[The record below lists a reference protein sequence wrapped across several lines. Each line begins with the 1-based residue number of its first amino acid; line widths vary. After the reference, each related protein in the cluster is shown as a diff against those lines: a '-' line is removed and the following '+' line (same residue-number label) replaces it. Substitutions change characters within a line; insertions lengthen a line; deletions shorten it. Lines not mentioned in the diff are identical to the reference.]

1 MVETI
6 IANEGVNVLK
16 AILTFVAYILPI
28 PLAIIAL
35 KFWSYYKKETN
46 ELDLKWT
53 LLEVQ
58 VPREI
63 SKSPSAME
71 LFFSNTFDPKLWF
84 SLEMVSIDGRVHFY
98 IRTQNGIKDLVQTQ
112 IYAQYPQAK
121 VLEVEDYVYE
131 IPKFTK
137 DSDWYM
143 WGCEYAKK
151 KDDFFP
157 LKTYKSYGE
166 EMRAGTKEEFKV
178 DPITPIIELLGSL
191 TKGQQLWIQILAKNS
206 SKKYYSQKKDKK
218 VDFNEA
224 ASEFLLN
231 YLKPYTKVQKN
242 EKGETDT
249 DIRTPKI
256 VEPVVKAINDQLGQL
271 HFECGVR
278 VVALSDKKIVSE
290 DQFNGLNRSAKL
302 IFRQFTLANSN
313 ELERINST
321 EFDNAWEDPLGTSIF
336 KYKNRLLD
344 SYRLR
349 MFFNPPFYLSLD
361 LPKFL
366 KIFSPIGKPKV
377 FVLSSEELASIYHF
391 PGMVSETPSFKRV
404 ETKIA
409 KPPSNLPI

>member
-1 MVETI
+1 MVETVI
-6 IANEGVNVLK
+6 TNEGPNILN
-16 AILTFVAYILPI
+16 AILSFIGYILPI
-28 PLAIIAL
+28 PLAILAL
-35 KFWSYYKKETN
+35 KFWGFYKKETS
-46 ELDLKWT
+46 ELELKWT

-98 IRTQNGIKDLVQTQ
+98 IRTQNNIKDLVQTQ

-121 VLEVEDYVYE
+121 VLEVEDYVYCVPQ
-131 IPKFTK
+131 ITK
-137 DSDWYM
+137 DVDWYM
-143 WGCEYAKK
+143 WGCEFAKK

-157 LKTYKSYGE
+157 IKTYKSYGE

-178 DPITPIIELLGSL
+178 DPITPIIELLGSIS
-191 TKGQQLWIQILAKNS
+191 KGQQLWIQILAKNT
-206 SKKYYSQKKDKK
+206 SKKYYSAKKDKK

-231 YLKPYTKVQKN
+231 YLKPYTKIQKN
-242 EKGETDT
+242 EKGEVDT

-271 HFECGVR
+271 HFECGIR
-278 VVALSDKKIVSE
+278 VIALSDKKIISE
-290 DQFNGLNRSAKL
+290 DQFNGLSRSAKL

-313 ELERINST
+313 EIERINST
-321 EFDNAWEDPLGTSIF
+321 EFDNAWDDPLGGSIIKF
-336 KYKNRLLD
+336 KKRLLN

-349 MFFNPPFYLSLD
+349 MFFNPPFFLSLEY
-361 LPKFL
+361 PKILSFL
-366 KIFSPIGKPKV
+366 SPLGKPKV
-377 FVLSSEELASIYHF
+377 FVLSAEELASIYHF

-404 ETKIA
+404 ETRIA

>member
-131 IPKFTK
+131 ISKFTK

-361 LPKFL
+361 FPKFL